1 MEQSDAR
8 NRVEAESTALGDSR
22 TALQRHL
29 SRLRGRVVFV
39 CPQLLRQ
46 LPPSLLLFL
55 GPC

>member
-8 NRVEAESTALGDSR
+8 SRVEAESTALGDGR
-22 TALQRHL
+22 NAP
-29 SRLRGRVVFV
+29 LRGRVVFV

-46 LPPSLLLFL
+46 LPLSLLLFL